1 MSKPEQKFTEE
12 EIMTAVKSL
21 LRRIDQ
27 RKGRTT
33 YTNRSYATIGMV
45 KMALDELK
53 EPKKPKFK

>member
-1 MSKPEQKFTEE
+1 MSKPEQKFTDE

-21 LRRIDQ
+21 LRRIYQ

-33 YTNRSYATIGMV
+33 YTNRSYATIGVV